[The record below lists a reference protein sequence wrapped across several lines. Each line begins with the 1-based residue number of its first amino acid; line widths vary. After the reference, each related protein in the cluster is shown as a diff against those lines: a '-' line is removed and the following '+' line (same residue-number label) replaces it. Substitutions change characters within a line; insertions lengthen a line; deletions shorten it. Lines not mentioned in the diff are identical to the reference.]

1 MHKVMFWCLNR
12 AAYLIALQFSVH
24 LAIFIIPQLIGVFA
38 AQLGH
43 TSLSL
48 DKITAFHALETPL
61 LILMDQQM

>member
-61 LILMDQQM
+61 LILMGQQT